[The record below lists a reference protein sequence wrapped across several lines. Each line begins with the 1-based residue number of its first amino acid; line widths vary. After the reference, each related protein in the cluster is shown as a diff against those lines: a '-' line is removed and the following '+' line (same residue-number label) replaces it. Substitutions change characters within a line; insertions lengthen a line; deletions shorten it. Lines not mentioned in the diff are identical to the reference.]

1 VAKALSRRDVQP
13 ERLARHIG
21 KYFTEFVGEPQKWAR
36 LLWNRYEALKHEPIY
51 HYDAQEI
58 AVLADSARVLLL
70 CAIMNRVALADCDKG
85 YLRESSKRGSQV
97 GSAPGRDRAALS
109 SRSHRRFGVRSVLRN
124 RFPTVPGSRFNRQQG
139 KSDTMPPR

>member
-1 VAKALSRRDVQP
+1 MAKALSRRDVQP

-70 CAIMNRVALADCDKG
+70 CAIMNRVARSKTATKVICESPRNEDLKWD
-85 YLRESSKRGSQV
+85 LRQAVTGQRYPPVPTDDSV
-97 GSAPGRDRAALS
+97 FGRS
-109 SRSHRRFGVRSVLRN
+109 
-124 RFPTVPGSRFNRQQG
+124 
-139 KSDTMPPR
+139 